1 MDFNLLKEIIKKSE
15 HTFRSCAEKAEMSE
29 TGFRQSLDRG
39 TISVIALEKVCALLG
54 VSPSLFFND
63 SIPVS
68 VSGNKNHIGGIGNGN
83 HIIFTSPEVKALR
96 QRIKDLE
103 QIISTQKET
112 ITSQLKTI
120 ELLTKNK

>member
-1 MDFNLLKEIIKKSE
+1 MDFNLLKEFIKKSDY
-15 HTFRSCAEKAEMSE
+15 TFRSCAEKAEMSE

-39 TISVIALEKVCALLG
+39 TISVIALEKVCSLLG
-54 VSPSLFFND
+54 ISPSLFFND

-83 HIIFTSPEVKALR
+83 HIIFTSPEVKALK
-96 QRIKDLE
+96 QRVRDLE

-120 ELLTKNK
+120 ELLTNKK